1 MGLAGG
7 KDKRVLGKFLNLLLL
22 IPTWH
27 HRVGFKEIFTI
38 GTVLMQLEWPAGP
51 ARRVGPWV
59 TTVPHHHPV
68 RTGGTVKV
76 INTSRFQKAKQAL
89 SFTN

>member
-7 KDKRVLGKFLNLLLL
+7 RDKRVLWKYLNLLLL

-27 HRVGFKEIFTI
+27 HRVGFKEMFTI
-38 GTVLMQLEWPAGP
+38 GTVLTQLELPAGQ
-51 ARRVGPWV
+51 ARRVGPTGYYALTPSPCLV
-59 TTVPHHHPV
+59 T
-68 RTGGTVKV
+68 V
-76 INTSRFQKAKQAL
+76 ISTSRFQKAKQAL